1 MKHTRFTILAVVAMV
16 GFAQGVP
23 PYQAPQGA
31 PPPNPPPYQG
41 GPQYPGGPQG
51 PGAPPQQ
58 SGPQQNDDA
67 QHGVARISVMQG
79 EVSVRHGDAG
89 DLSAAALNAPLLT
102 TDRVATGANSRA
114 EVQFDAAN
122 MIRLAPSSEVRLGD
136 VQYKRYLVQIAQ
148 GTTSFR
154 VLRPNDSQVEISTP
168 SVSVRPLG
176 EGTVRVAV
184 KPDGTSEITVR
195 GGEVEVFSPKG
206 TERLRVGQTMM
217 ARGDPAD
224 PEFQINA
231 AIPND
236 AFDSWNVQRD
246 GELNRSAANRR
257 YVGPD
262 VYGTEDLDANGR
274 WVYDPQYGQVWVPNV
289 DPGWAPYRVGRW
301 VWEDYYGWVWLS
313 GDPWGWAPYHWGRW
327 YVGPYGWAWWPGGF
341 GPRMYWSP
349 AMVGFFGWGGGF
361 GVGVGF
367 GFGFGFGNVGWVP
380 LAPFEAFHPW
390 YGRGIGGVNVVNNV
404 NIVNNFRNARM
415 VNGVNGVTSM
425 RSNEFGRGAV
435 NPANFPRANA
445 SELAN
450 AGSIR
455 GRMPVTPGAQSTRMS
470 EHAVNTAGMPASNA
484 NQRFAGRTSFGAP
497 SGGTASNG
505 GWTRMSPGGTNAG
518 SSAPRAEGR
527 APGATSN
534 PGGWQPLSPRGGA
547 TDPRGGAGTA
557 APRAA
562 APANPGTGYRG
573 GTPGGT
579 QGTQQPRSAAPQQP
593 VRISPPIVSNRGSG
607 NGGGNA
613 PAARPDVHGGFG
625 GAHSSGGGGGGN
637 RGGGGGHRGR

>member
-1 MKHTRFTILAVVAMV
+1 MKHTRFTKRAVVAAVVAMA

-23 PYQAPQGA
+23 PYQGAPQVA
-31 PPPNPPPYQG
+31 PPPYQS

-51 PGAPPQQ
+51 PGAPPLQ
-58 SGPQQNDDA
+58 SGELA

-89 DLSAAALNAPLLT
+89 DLSAGALNAPLLT
-102 TDRVATGANSRA
+102 SDRVATGANSRA

-176 EGTVRVAV
+176 QATVRVTV
-184 KPDGTSEITVR
+184 NPDGTSEVTVR

-206 TERLRVGQTMM
+206 TERLRVGQTML

-246 GELNRSAANRR
+246 GELNRGAANRR
-257 YVGPD
+257 YVSPD

-274 WVYDPQYGQVWVPNV
+274 WVQDPQYGQVWVPNV
-289 DPGWAPYRVGRW
+289 DPDWAPYRVGRW
-301 VWEDYYGWVWLS
+301 VWEDYYGWVWVS

-327 YVGPYGWAWWPGGF
+327 YVGPYGWAWWPGGY
-341 GPRMYWSP
+341 GPGLYWSP
-349 AMVGFFGWGGGF
+349 ALVGFFGWGGGF

-367 GFGFGFGNVGWVP
+367 GFGFGFANVGWVP
-380 LAPFEAFHPW
+380 LAPYEAFHPW
-390 YGRGIGGVNVVNNV
+390 YGRGAGAV
-404 NIVNNFRNARM
+404 NIVNNFNVVNTFRNARM
-415 VNGVNGVTSM
+415 VNGANGITSM

-435 NPANFPRANA
+435 SAANFPRATGA
-445 SELAN
+445 DLRS
-450 AGSIR
+450 AGSIQ
-455 GRMPVTPGAQSTRMS
+455 GRMPVTPGAQSMRMS
-470 EHAVNTAGMPASNA
+470 DRAVNTAGMPATNTS
-484 NQRFAGRTSFGAP
+484 QRFAGRSSFGPA
-497 SGGTASNG
+497 GGSTVSNG
-505 GWTRMSPGGTNAG
+505 GWSRMSPGGSTPGG
-518 SSAPRAEGR
+518 SGAGR

-534 PGGWQPLSPRGGA
+534 PGGWQAFSPRAGGTTPSSGA
-547 TDPRGGAGTA
+547 APRTA
-557 APRAA
+557 APEA
-562 APANPGTGYRG
+562 GYRG
-573 GTPGGT
+573 GTPAGNSGYSGG
-579 QGTQQPRSAAPQQP
+579 QARGAAPQQP
-593 VRISPPIVSNRGSG
+593 VRISPPIVSNRGGSD
-607 NGGGNA
+607 GGNT
-613 PAARPDVHGGFG
+613 PAAHPDVHSGFG
-625 GAHSSGGGGGGN
+625 GAHSGGGT